1 MRGEYLLLLILS
13 LGSVVWLDRLAQLG
27 VFRQWRRLLIALVP
41 LEIAILAWDLLGVER
56 WGWASNEAV
65 LAGPYAFG
73 GRIPLEELLFPVVV
87 GACGLTL
94 WELVKQWP
102 VNRGR

>member
-1 MRGEYLLLLILS
+1 MRGEYLLLLVLS
-13 LGSVVWLDRLAQLG
+13 LGSVVVLDRVAGLG

-41 LEIAILAWDLLGVER
+41 LEIAIFAWDLLGVVR
-56 WGWASNEAV
+56 WGWASNRAV

-94 WELVKQWP
+94 WELVKRWP
-102 VNRGR
+102 LGNAR